1 MGKAVPKGIKARAEE
16 VQKYFPDKIAG
27 SFDGNKALLN
37 SLGLPLTKTNRNLIA
52 GFLTRTAR
60 QAKETAK

>member
-16 VQKYFPDKIAG
+16 VQKYFPDKITG
-27 SFDGNKALLN
+27 HFDQNKALLN

-52 GFLTRTAR
+52 GFLTRTIR
-60 QAKETAK
+60 QAKEAAK